1 MKREGIDE
9 ALAKCNI
16 FRQVKTIQIS
26 SSIKFVS
33 IEFDTPTTVETFCFE
48 PLALKDN
55 FSRYFH
61 TRLSETKQ
69 KTHKIYLHQPPLCSI
84 CSNNYLQT
92 YRPICSCRRTAR
104 LSGKEI
110 RQNRI
115 PNRYKNLQ
123 SFKYYK
129 RHPLLCI
136 CFMKTFVT

>member
-16 FRQVKTIQIS
+16 LRQVKTIQIS

-61 TRLSETKQ
+61 TRLSEPNKKPIKYTY
-69 KTHKIYLHQPPLCSI
+69 IRLLYVPSV
-84 CSNNYLQT
+84 QT
-92 YRPICSCRRTAR
+92 TT
-104 LSGKEI
+104 
-110 RQNRI
+110 
-115 PNRYKNLQ
+115 
-123 SFKYYK
+123 YK
-129 RHPLLCI
+129 RIDQYAHVEGPPGYPEKKYGKIEYQTGTRI
-136 CFMKTFVT
+136 CKVSNIINDIPCYVSAL